1 MRTITFAFLATFVG
15 TTLGGPLE
23 DADTASKQGDYEGAL
38 RLIRPLAEQGNAKA
52 QKSLGDMYL
61 DGHGV
66 APDDVEAVK
75 WYRMAADQGYAEAQ
89 LKLGTMYY
97 RGQGVPLGDCT
108 VAAEWYGKAAEQGN
122 ATAQYNL
129 GAMHRRVGCGIS
141 RDDAVAAKWYR
152 KAAEQGHAAAQYA
165 VAVMYANGQ
174 GVAQDDAEAAKW
186 YRKSAEQ
193 GNARAQNYVGV
204 LYRDGRGVRKDDA
217 EAVAWFR
224 KAAEQGYA
232 EGQNNLGFMLEN
244 GRGVAKSDTEAAE
257 WYRKAVS
264 QGNALAQVNL
274 GRLAKKGRAALTP
287 SDCKLV
293 KIDQWLVRF
302 SRNRWLVIDGAING
316 QKVGILLDTGAMRTM
331 LFRPVAERLG
341 LMMQPIRNA
350 YASGVG
356 GISFIESAHVGE
368 FKIGESTRRNWYM
381 MVAGEHDP
389 GDGIGVVLGE
399 DFFQNVD
406 VEFDLANRAVR
417 LFQPGI
423 CKGVSLAYWA
433 ADGAQE
439 VEFESIDADRPRIL
453 VPVKVNGFPIAALFD
468 TGATVSSLNKTVAG
482 RLGVR
487 PDTPG
492 VVAAGKFVGI
502 GSESTDVWIGPFES
516 FEIGGEA
523 IRTTS
528 IPFGDTPN
536 GTQMVLGMDFLLAHR
551 LLVSHS
557 QRKIYFTY
565 TGGPVFQRSDAAQRG
580 KD

>member
-1 MRTITFAFLATFVG
+1 MRKFAFAFLVTFVG
-15 TTLGGPLE
+15 TALGGPLE
-23 DADTASKQGDYEGAL
+23 DADVASKRGDYEGAL
-38 RLIRPLAEQGNAKA
+38 RLIRPQAEEGNAKA
-52 QKSLGDMYL
+52 QKILGDMYFE
-61 DGHGV
+61 GQGV
-66 APDDVEAVK
+66 PHDDAEAVK
-75 WYRMAADQGYAEAQ
+75 WYRMAADQGYADAQ
-89 LKLGTMYY
+89 LRLGLMYDTG
-97 RGQGVPLGDCT
+97 RGVP
-108 VAAEWYGKAAEQGN
+108 VAN
-122 ATAQYNL
+122 
-129 GAMHRRVGCGIS
+129 C
-141 RDDAVAAKWYR
+141 AVAAKWIGM
-152 KAAEQGHAAAQYA
+152 AAEQGIRAAQYNFG
-165 VAVMYANGQ
+165 VMHRRTGC
-174 GVAQDDAEAAKW
+174 GVPRDDAEAAKW
-186 YRKSAEQ
+186 YRRAADQGYASAQYGLGNLYSNGEGVPQDDAEAMKWYRKSAAQ
-193 GNARAQNYVGV
+193 GLARAQNFLGV
-204 LYRDGRGVRKDDA
+204 LYRDGRMVGKNDA
-217 EAVAWFR
+217 EAAAWFR

-244 GRGVAKSDTEAAE
+244 GRGVARSDTEAAE

-287 SDCKLV
+287 SDCKPV

-302 SRNRWLVIDGAING
+302 SRNRWLVIDGTING

-350 YASGVG
+350 YVSGVG

-368 FKIGESTRRNWYM
+368 FRIGESTRRNWYM
-381 MVAGEHDP
+381 MVAGERDF

-423 CKGVSLAYWA
+423 CKGISLAYWA
-433 ADGAQE
+433 ADGAQG

-453 VPVKVNGFPIAALFD
+453 VPVKVNGLPIVALFD
-468 TGATVSSLNKTVAG
+468 TGAGSSTVNKKVAD

-492 VVAAGKFVGI
+492 VVAAGKLVGI
-502 GSESTDVWIGPFES
+502 GSESSDVWIGPFES

-523 IRTTS
+523 IKTTS

-536 GTQMVLGMDFLLAHR
+536 GTQMILGMDFLLAHR

-565 TGGPVFQRSDAAQRG
+565 TGGPVFQRSDAPQRG